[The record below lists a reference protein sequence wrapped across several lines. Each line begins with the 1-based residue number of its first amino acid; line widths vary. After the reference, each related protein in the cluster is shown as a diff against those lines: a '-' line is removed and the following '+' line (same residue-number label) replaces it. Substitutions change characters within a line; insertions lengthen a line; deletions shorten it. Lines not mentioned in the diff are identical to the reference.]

1 MRITIP
7 SDQYYIALDYL
18 SDKGYRIIS
27 SRQIGDEIEIL
38 CKKVNHVAISSLSFE
53 SNFTPT
59 TLPILPY
66 IEIEQLHDTRNQ
78 LIEKRRELF
87 NSWFLFLRP
96 GKNKQSK

>member
-1 MRITIP
+1 MDDLRSERP
-7 SDQYYIALDYL
+7 KDLGQ
-18 SDKGYRIIS
+18 K
-27 SRQIGDEIEIL
+27 
-38 CKKVNHVAISSLSFE
+38 FE

-96 GKNKQSK
+96 GKNKQIEIIDEQLDQIEHQIISLQKDDREVVTE